1 MTIYSE
7 IQSPLGPMRLVAN
20 DKGLS
25 GIFFIGQR
33 WDVAVQSDWKRLD
46 NLHDPEARVLLLA
59 DQQLK
64 QYWQGDRTD
73 FSLPLAPT
81 GTQFQQSVWLQIS
94 TVKYGKFITY
104 GDIAHRLGNPKA
116 SRAVGAATGKN
127 PLSIVVPCHRIL
139 GGNQQ
144 LTGYAGGLDRKQYL
158 INLETQG
165 AFN

>member
-1 MTIYSE
+1 MTIYCE
-7 IQSPLGPMRLVAN
+7 VQSPLGPMRLVAN
-20 DKGLS
+20 TQGLS

-33 WDVAVQSDWKRLD
+33 WDVPAQPDWEKLD
-46 NLHDPEARVLLLA
+46 NLTDPKAQFLLLA

-64 QYWQGDRTD
+64 EYWQGDRVEFT
-73 FSLPLAPT
+73 LPLAPT
-81 GTQFQQSVWLQIS
+81 GTEFQQSVWSQIS
-94 TVKYGKFITY
+94 TVKYGRFLTY
-104 GDIAHRLGNPKA
+104 GEIAHRLGNPKA

-158 INLETQG
+158 IDLETQG